1 MASGTI
7 SISSPSK
14 SAATY
19 LAWSSSSNGSEKNS
33 SVVSATAY
41 FRKTNGYTT
50 TGTFSGTITID
61 GTAYSIKRYGTWQSS
76 YIAIG
81 SASKTVA
88 HNADGTR
95 SVGISVKYSNSG
107 TNQAGTYSGSGT
119 VTLDRIPRASG
130 ISTAA
135 SFTAGEPFTVGIS
148 RNSSSFTHT
157 VSVKVNG
164 VEVASKTGV
173 GTSVTFSGNAF
184 YYAVY
189 SALGGKSSAAVVV
202 TVTTYTGSGSSG
214 SNIGSKTA
222 SGIDRRAEWTE
233 LRGCCKC
240 RGAACDYGISQR
252 RICAYTGIFFSR

>member
-173 GTSVTFSGNAF
+173 GTSVTFSGDAF

-202 TVTTYTGSGSSG
+202 TVTTLSL
-214 SNIGSKTA
+214 IH
-222 SGIDRRAEWTE
+222 I
-233 LRGCCKC
+233 
-240 RGAACDYGISQR
+240 
-252 RICAYTGIFFSR
+252 